1 MKLYIIKPVCMMF
14 LSESA
19 FCSARLR
26 LLCRRKESAG
36 GLRPAKLSALAQGSS
51 SDLQCCSTTLFTAA
65 ADSANWDRARAELFL
80 RTRASV

>member
-51 SDLQCCSTTLFTAA
+51 SDLSNHDFSSF
-65 ADSANWDRARAELFL
+65 DGV
-80 RTRASV
+80 RTGERPRDN